1 MKKLLGIVP
10 LVLLFCFAIAC
21 KDKAAMAELERY
33 RAQAAVEARNIEIIK
48 AAIAEVD
55 KRNLEG
61 FQTYVAPEFKL
72 YAPSNSTTPVSRD
85 DYMAMVKMMTTAI
98 PDMVHNVT
106 ELLAVGDRVVM
117 RVFIQGTHL
126 AELGGIPPTGNK
138 VLVSFIAIF
147 RVKDGQVVEEIAEED
162 FLGLYQQLGMEL
174 KPVAA
179 KKK

>member
-1 MKKLLGIVP
+1 VKKSLCILSFF
-10 LVLLFCFAIAC
+10 VLLSSFFAC
-21 KDKAAMAELERY
+21 QDKAAMAELEKY
-33 RAQAAVEARNIEIIK
+33 RAQAAIEGRNIEVIK
-48 AAIAEVD
+48 TAIAAVD
-55 KRNLEG
+55 KGDLEV
-61 FQTYVAPEFKL
+61 FQTCLAPEFEL
-72 YAPSNSTTPVSRD
+72 FAPSNSATPVSRD

-106 ELLAVGDRVVM
+106 ELLAVGDRVVT

-126 AELGGIPPTGNK
+126 GELNGIPPTGNK
-138 VLVSFIAIF
+138 VSVSFIAIF
-147 RVKDGQVVEEIAEED
+147 RLKDGKVVEEVAEED

>member
-1 MKKLLGIVP
+1 MKKLFCVIP
-10 LVLLFCFAIAC
+10 LVLLFCFTIAC
-21 KDKAAMAELERY
+21 QDKAAIAELEKY
-33 RAQAAVEARNIEIIK
+33 RAQAAVEARNIEVIK
-48 AAIAEVD
+48 TAIAEVD
-55 KRNLEG
+55 KRNLG
-61 FQTYVAPEFKL
+61 VFQTYLAPEFKC

-85 DYMAMVKMMTTAI
+85 DYLAMVKMMTTAI

-106 ELLAVGDRVVM
+106 ELLAVQDRVVM

-138 VLVSFIAIF
+138 ISVSFIAIF

-162 FLGLYQQLGMEL
+162 FLGLYRQLGMEL
-174 KPVAA
+174 RPIVA

>member
-1 MKKLLGIVP
+1 MKKCLCTVL
-10 LVLLFCFAIAC
+10 LVLLICFSFAC
-21 KDKAAMAELERY
+21 QDKAAIGELEKY

-48 AAIAEVD
+48 AAIAEID

-61 FQTYVAPEFKL
+61 FQAYVATEFKL

-106 ELLAVGDRVVM
+106 EVFAVEDRVIL
-117 RVFIQGTHL
+117 RVAIQGTHL
-126 AELGGIPPTGNK
+126 AELQGIPPTGNK
-138 VLVSFIAIF
+138 VTVSYIAIM
-147 RVKDGQVVEEIAEED
+147 RLKDGLVVEEVAEED

-174 KPVAA
+174 RPKAA
-179 KKK
+179 VK

>member
-1 MKKLLGIVP
+1 MKRYLRVIPLALL
-10 LVLLFCFAIAC
+10 LCFSFAC
-21 KDKAAMAELERY
+21 QDKAAMAELEKY
-33 RAQAAVEARNIEIIK
+33 RVQAAVEARNIEIIK

-61 FQTYVAPEFKL
+61 FQAYVAPEFKL

-85 DYMAMVKMMTTAI
+85 DYMAMVKMMTAAI

-138 VLVSFIAIF
+138 VSVSFIAIF

-162 FLGLYQQLGMEL
+162 FLGFYRQLGMEL
-174 KPVAA
+174 KPVEA

>member
-1 MKKLLGIVP
+1 MKKFFCIVP

-21 KDKAAMAELERY
+21 QDKAAMAELEKY

-55 KRNLEG
+55 KGNLEV
-61 FQTYVAPEFKL
+61 FQTYLGPEFKL
-72 YAPSNSTTPVSRD
+72 YAPSNSVTPVSRD
-85 DYMAMVKMMTTAI
+85 DYLAMVKTMTTAI

-106 ELLAVGDRVVM
+106 EFLAVQDRVVL
-117 RVFIQGTHL
+117 RVAIRGTHL
-126 AELGGIPPTGNK
+126 AELQGIPPTGNK
-138 VLVSFIAIF
+138 VSVSFIAIF
-147 RVKDGQVVEEIAEED
+147 RVKDGQVIEEIAEED

-174 KPVAA
+174 KPMAA

>member
-1 MKKLLGIVP
+1 MKKARCLLP
-10 LVLLFCFAIAC
+10 LALLLSFAFAC
-21 KDKAAMAELERY
+21 QDKAAMGELEKY

-48 AAIAEVD
+48 AAIAEID

-85 DYMAMVKMMTTAI
+85 DYIAMVKMMTTAI

-106 ELLAVGDRVVM
+106 EVFAVEDRVVL
-117 RVFIQGTHL
+117 RVAIQGTHL
-126 AELGGIPPTGNK
+126 AELQGIPPTGNK
-138 VLVSFIAIF
+138 ITVSYIAIMRF
-147 RVKDGQVVEEIAEED
+147 KDGLVVEEVAEED

-174 KPVAA
+174 RPKEAE
-179 KKK
+179 K